1 MDDGKGR
8 KNLYRVAHLV
18 REYPPDLV
26 PDQLEYPAPR
36 GRKRLPKQKWEKQER
51 L

>member
-1 MDDGKGR
+1 MMAKAE
-8 KNLYRVAHLV
+8 KHYRVPHLV
-18 REYPPDLV
+18 REYPPNLV
-26 PDQLEYPAPR
+26 PDQLEHPALR